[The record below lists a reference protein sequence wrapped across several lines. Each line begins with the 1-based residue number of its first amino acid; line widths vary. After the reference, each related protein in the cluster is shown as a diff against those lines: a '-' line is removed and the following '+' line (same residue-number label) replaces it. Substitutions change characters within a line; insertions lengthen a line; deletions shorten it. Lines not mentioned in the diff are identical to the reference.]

1 MSPLNAATQFVFVRK
16 STFYCKYFYWTNSI
30 LPFIAKLND
39 RRLSIKLKAFVLSS
53 GKIWW
58 CSYSAILVAVV
69 ATLLDVVVMV
79 VVEVVITVVM
89 VLAVV
94 MVDLWSSAYL
104 VRSILTSNWVSL
116 FSVSSSWACQVQKL
130 DKVALALAEMSMSM
144 PCGTFKIKPPLKT
157 THSTVQ
163 NCKMR
168 IMHYLSITDQF
179 QICMSV
185 RTKKTNKH

>member
-1 MSPLNAATQFVFVRK
+1 MSPLNAATQCVFV
-16 STFYCKYFYWTNSI
+16 
-30 LPFIAKLND
+30 
-39 RRLSIKLKAFVLSS
+39 LKAYVLSS
-53 GKIWW
+53 GKSWW

-69 ATLLDVVVMV
+69 ATLLDVVVIVVVEVVITVVMV

-157 THSTVQ
+157 THFTVQ

-168 IMHYLSITDQF
+168 IMDYLSITDQF

-185 RTKKTNKH
+185 RSKKTNKH